1 MAKRSK
7 NKASGVIWLVALLC
21 IVCLL
26 YEPLA
31 RRMGVD
37 TEKEGITA
45 LLGKLSERAVQRADS
60 LLVDTLAVQ
69 SAQPAVGK
77 KQTEATK
84 VPATAPSASRK
95 APAAKGSSASKMPT
109 GEALLRPAPMKK
121 GTPERILRR
130 RGYITSYNSYT
141 KLPNWVAWELNREKL
156 VERESRTDKFLPD
169 PDLSPAEAV
178 TTDDYKRSGWDRGH
192 MCPAGDNRW
201 HWRAMQESFYMT
213 NICPQNHNLNR
224 GDWKELEEACRAW
237 AQCEEGIYIVCGP
250 VFYNQ
255 KHRTIGR
262 DHVVTVPE
270 AFFKVVLCLGE
281 PRPKAIG
288 FIFKNASGNHPLD
301 KYVNSV
307 DEVERITGIDFFPAL
322 PDEVEREVEARRD
335 PAQWGLA
342 VSKGR

>member
-45 LLGKLSERAVQRADS
+45 LLGKLSERAAQRADS
-60 LLVDTLAVQ
+60 LLADTLAVQ

-77 KQTEATK
+77 EQTEAPKAPVT
-84 VPATAPSASRK
+84 VPSASRK

-109 GEALLRPAPMKK
+109 GETLLRPAPMKK

-169 PDLSPAEAV
+169 PDLPRAEAV

-288 FIFKNASGNHPLD
+288 FIFKNTSGNHPLD

-335 PAQWGLA
+335 PAQWGLT

>member
-21 IVCLL
+21 IVCQL

-45 LLGKLSERAVQRADS
+45 LLGKLSERAAQRADS
-60 LLVDTLAVQ
+60 LLADTLAVQ
-69 SAQPAVGK
+69 PAAVEGRAEAAKASAV
-77 KQTEATK
+77 T
-84 VPATAPSASRK
+84 PSASRK
-95 APAAKGSSASKMPT
+95 APAAKDSSATKMPT

-237 AQCEEGIYIVCGP
+237 AQCEEGIYIVCSLLQG
-250 VFYNQ
+250 
-255 KHRTIGR
+255 G
-262 DHVVTVPE
+262 
-270 AFFKVVLCLGE
+270 
-281 PRPKAIG
+281 
-288 FIFKNASGNHPLD
+288 
-301 KYVNSV
+301 
-307 DEVERITGIDFFPAL
+307 AL
-322 PDEVEREVEARRD
+322 PGRAAPQGHRLHFQECLRKPSAGQVRQLGGRGGAHHGHRLLSRLARRGGARGRS
-335 PAQWGLA
+335 PARPRTVGT
-342 VSKGR
+342 GRVQRPVIRCISVCR